1 MDPASREKERV
12 IGVFN
17 RAAATY
23 DRVGPRFFSHFGQR
37 LVDCAALAPGS
48 CVLDVAAGR
57 GAVLFPTAERVV
69 PGGRVV
75 GIDLSEDMVRET
87 NAEVASA
94 GWRHV
99 EMRRMDAEQLDF
111 PDAAFDGVLCGFA
124 LWFFPNPDAALR
136 EFIRVLKPGGVLG
149 LSTWSEGNPAQVFAR
164 KMLRPFLPPGV
175 SAGTTRQDAIQ
186 FNTPAQIQ
194 TAMQQA
200 GFNNIRVS
208 VEEIDFVYRDGHDWW
223 ASLWSMGTR
232 ASLEKLGPDV
242 LEQAKS
248 RGLQQVEAFR
258 QADGIHIAHR
268 ALIGLGAKP
277 GEYPANC
284 PGSV

>member
-1 MDPASREKERV
+1 MTDPASSEKERV
-12 IGVFN
+12 ISVFN
-17 RAAATY
+17 RAAAMY

-57 GAVLFPTAERVV
+57 GAVLFPTAKRVG
-69 PGGRVV
+69 PSGRVV

-87 NAEVASA
+87 STEIASA

-99 EMRRMDAEQLDF
+99 EVRRMDAEQLDF
-111 PDAAFDGVLCGFA
+111 PNAAFDSVLCGFA
-124 LWFFPNPDAALR
+124 LWFFPNSDAALR
-136 EFIRVLKPGGVLG
+136 DFIRVLKPGGVLG
-149 LSTWSEGNPAQVFAR
+149 LSTWAEGNPAQLFAR

-175 SAGTTRQDAIQ
+175 SAGTSRQDAIQ
-186 FNTPAQIQ
+186 FNTAAQIQ
-194 TAMQQA
+194 TVMQGA

-208 VEEIDFVYRDGHDWW
+208 AEEKDFVYRDGHDWW

-232 ASLEKLGPDV
+232 ASLEKLSPDV

-248 RGLQQVEAFR
+248 SGLQQVEAFR
-258 QADGIHIAHR
+258 QADGIHLIHR
-268 ALIGLGAKP
+268 VLIGLGTRP
-277 GEYPANC
+277 RE
-284 PGSV
+284 